1 MNYSSIVHA
10 TDLERETGLG
20 KDLLRKWRSRY
31 GFPQPLTAGAQGY
44 PKEQVDQLRLIKRL
58 LDAGFRP
65 ALIVGKPLPDLE
77 KLAQAIGCADACLQW
92 QASTRRAI
100 DLLKQAD
107 LVGLAALLTEESR
120 RQSITEF
127 VLLTVA
133 PLTTAIGEA
142 WVRGEIEVYHEHL
155 CTGLLQRQLHAAIG
169 AAVRQPDRPRII
181 FATPPDE
188 LHCLGLLMA
197 QAVLADHGVDCVN
210 VGPHIGAE
218 DLARAA
224 QACRADIVAL
234 SFSFAYPRRRVRPF
248 LAHLR
253 SLLPDATEV
262 WAGGAAT
269 ADIVSSP
276 KGIHIFADLRQAAA
290 SLSTRGQPINR
301 HHTGSPCL
309 E

>member
-1 MNYSSIVHA
+1 MNYSSNVHA

-31 GFPQPLTAGAQGY
+31 GFPQPLTGDTPGY
-44 PKEQVDQLRLIKRL
+44 PKEQVAQLRLIKRL

-65 ALIVGKPLPDLE
+65 ALIVGKPLLELE
-77 KLAQAIGCADACLQW
+77 KLAQAIGCADACPQW
-92 QASTRRAI
+92 LASTQRAI
-100 DLLKQAD
+100 ELLKEAD
-107 LVGLAALLTEESR
+107 LAGLDALLTEESR
-120 RQSITEF
+120 RQSITDF

-142 WVRGEIEVYHEHL
+142 WIRGEIEVFHEHL
-155 CTGLLQRQLHAAIG
+155 CTGLLQRQLQAAIG
-169 AAVRQPDRPRII
+169 AAIRQECRPRII

-188 LHCLGLLMA
+188 LHSLGLLMA

-218 DLARAA
+218 DLAKAA
-224 QACRADIVAL
+224 LACRADIVAL

-248 LAHLR
+248 LLHLR
-253 SLLPDATEV
+253 SLLPEATEV

-269 ADIVSSP
+269 GDIVSP
-276 KGIHIFADLRQAAA
+276 PQGIHIFADLRQAVA
-290 SLSTRGQPINR
+290 SLSTGRPS
-301 HHTGSPCL
+301 H
-309 E
+309 